1 MMRALL
7 AVMLAFT
14 ATAAAADPGSEATL
28 RKLLAD
34 YDAAFAAKDLDRLG
48 RLYHADAS
56 IYEGGSI
63 DRGWASY
70 RDHHLGPELRV
81 METPRL
87 THSDVRV
94 VMLSTDVA
102 YVTSEYRLQARMESR
117 DIDVGGLETL
127 VLTRDREGRWLI
139 RHSHTSSKRRPGPA
153 ASPAP
158 SPRP

>member
-7 AVMLAFT
+7 AAAFVFT
-14 ATAAAADPGSEATL
+14 ATVAAADSGSEAAL

-34 YDAAFAAKDLDRLG
+34 YDAAFAAKDLAGLG
-48 RLYHADAS
+48 RFYLAEAS

-70 RDHHLGPELRV
+70 RDHHLGPELRG
-81 METPRL
+81 MDAPRL

-94 VMLSTDVA
+94 VVLSANAA
-102 YVTSEYRLQARMESR
+102 YVTSEYRLQARMEGR

-127 VLTRDREGRWLI
+127 ILTRDPERGWLI
-139 RHSHTSSKRRPGPA
+139 RHSHTSSKPRPGPA
-153 ASPAP
+153 ASPSP